1 MLSQTM
7 GNELLVSVIV
17 PVYNAERFVGRCIE
31 SIVGQTYGHIEVIL
45 VDDGSTD
52 GSPAICDQ
60 WAERDARIQV
70 VHKHNEGAG
79 LARNVG
85 LGRALGSY
93 VCFVDADDYLCL
105 DAIERMLDAVTGRS
119 TDLVFFGFSDVDEQ
133 GTLLESHVPTPP
145 HTFYEGREIVLD
157 VLPHA
162 IAPDYAA
169 HSDWNIRLTLWGKLY
184 RRDVLSKVKWRIYS
198 EKDVLSEDVC
208 SLLELFPSLESV
220 AFVRDSLYFY
230 RENAT
235 SLSRNYLSAG
245 IGSIDSFYEKCEAI
259 AIERGLGGV
268 VINRLKYPY
277 LSYLVA
283 ALKQLCISDC
293 SISDKRRE
301 VLRMCDSKVLRRLSK
316 EGFGDLD
323 RPRAMLVFCLSHR
336 LAVTALVL
344 TYCQIW
350 FR

>member
-169 HSDWNIRLTLWGKLY
+169 HSDWNIRLDALGQALPTRCFIKS
-184 RRDVLSKVKWRIYS
+184 DVAYLFGEGCAFRGR
-198 EKDVLSEDVC
+198 
-208 SLLELFPSLESV
+208 LLAAGAVPFARVRCLCEGIALFL
-220 AFVRDSLYFY
+220 
-230 RENAT
+230 
-235 SLSRNYLSAG
+235 
-245 IGSIDSFYEKCEAI
+245 
-259 AIERGLGGV
+259 
-268 VINRLKYPY
+268 
-277 LSYLVA
+277 
-283 ALKQLCISDC
+283 
-293 SISDKRRE
+293 
-301 VLRMCDSKVLRRLSK
+301 
-316 EGFGDLD
+316 
-323 RPRAMLVFCLSHR
+323 
-336 LAVTALVL
+336 
-344 TYCQIW
+344 
-350 FR
+350 